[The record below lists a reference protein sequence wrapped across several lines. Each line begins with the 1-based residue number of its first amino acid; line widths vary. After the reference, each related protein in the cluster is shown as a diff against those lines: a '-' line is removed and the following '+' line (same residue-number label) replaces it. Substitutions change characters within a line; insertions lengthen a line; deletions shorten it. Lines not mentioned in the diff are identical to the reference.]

1 MPKFCQQVIFM
12 ENLLNNDKVTL
23 SLILDWTAALQE
35 RAGLVLDLTPAF
47 WQEQADTHN
56 GAETHLQVPETHL
69 QKPVPDFHGRQMHFL
84 FKDIARELLYAVT
97 QNRTSSLGSVSLE
110 ELLFQ
115 RLKPLL

>member
-1 MPKFCQQVIFM
+1 M
-12 ENLLNNDKVTL
+12 ENVLNNDKVTL

-47 WQEQADTHN
+47 WQEQADTYN
-56 GAETHLQVPETHL
+56 GAEQSHIQ
-69 QKPVPDFHGRQMHFL
+69 VPDFHGRQMHFL

-115 RLKPLL
+115 RLKHLLWVFYFLVSLELY